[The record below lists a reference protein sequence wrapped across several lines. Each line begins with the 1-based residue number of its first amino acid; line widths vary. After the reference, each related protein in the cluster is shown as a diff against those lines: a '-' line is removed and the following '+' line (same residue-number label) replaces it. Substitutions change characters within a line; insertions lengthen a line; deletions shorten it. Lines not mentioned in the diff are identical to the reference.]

1 MVSNRTV
8 GHFTKVL
15 QGPRAYQ
22 EALGVSLANLKRAAL
37 AAPPSG
43 PDMLS
48 LEDTEGQLEEEMS
61 CMPDISAPASATQA
75 SLGGLGGAPA
85 LEHHVDG
92 ASSGMLA
99 LECGPASTSTSI
111 MPPTPTHASASDC
124 NWQFL
129 DVLRAG
135 FIGSVQQSS
144 YAALASGKH
153 DCLVQ
158 LQALHRGPLSP
169 QQSTVLKSF
178 GRRQGQQQDADGRL
192 DPLALLPWGYPMLFS
207 LHAFVAADSM
217 KTLPVRLKVV
227 EALGGSPPFTFVDG
241 QQEMN
246 VFSWIAQDLLSIPQP
261 RSSAGLDMLEA
272 AQPAE
277 LLAFLL
283 HEGWCISKSVDSK
296 AVLEPNGDFT
306 IVYSARAPPS
316 KSCLLCCFFNKEL
329 FTAGLPRL
337 HFFQIQEYYVSL
349 VQYIRKIL
357 QGGVDHNRLKNELRR
372 ILPNQK
378 KDFYRQERT
387 RSGSRPMDKA
397 VSDGNA
403 AADPPSLLSDEEG
416 CAGCVCNQCKCN
428 QLIISCG
435 CP

>member
-135 FIGSVQQSS
+135 FTGSVQQSS
-144 YAALASGKH
+144 YAALASGK
-153 DCLVQ
+153 
-158 LQALHRGPLSP
+158 QARLPCAAPGTAPGPFESTSVHRFKKL
-169 QQSTVLKSF
+169 
-178 GRRQGQQQDADGRL
+178 R
-192 DPLALLPWGYPMLFS
+192 
-207 LHAFVAADSM
+207 
-217 KTLPVRLKVV
+217 KTTRP
-227 EALGGSPPFTFVDG
+227 ATGCGWTAGSPG
-241 QQEMN
+241 
-246 VFSWIAQDLLSIPQP
+246 
-261 RSSAGLDMLEA
+261 
-272 AQPAE
+272 
-277 LLAFLL
+277 
-283 HEGWCISKSVDSK
+283 
-296 AVLEPNGDFT
+296 
-306 IVYSARAPPS
+306 
-316 KSCLLCCFFNKEL
+316 
-329 FTAGLPRL
+329 
-337 HFFQIQEYYVSL
+337 
-349 VQYIRKIL
+349 
-357 QGGVDHNRLKNELRR
+357 
-372 ILPNQK
+372 
-378 KDFYRQERT
+378 
-387 RSGSRPMDKA
+387 
-397 VSDGNA
+397 A
-403 AADPPSLLSDEEG
+403 AASGLSHVVQSACICRCRFHENFASSLEG
-416 CAGCVCNQCKCN
+416 G
-428 QLIISCG
+428 
-435 CP
+435 